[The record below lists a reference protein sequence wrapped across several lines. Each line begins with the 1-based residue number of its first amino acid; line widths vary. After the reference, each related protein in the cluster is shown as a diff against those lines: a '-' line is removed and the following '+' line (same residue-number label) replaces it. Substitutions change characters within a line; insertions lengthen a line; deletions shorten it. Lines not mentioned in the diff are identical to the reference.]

1 MDMIDKIS
9 KDSNHNNNMSLL
21 SDEPCRACGRKNL
34 WPSEVN
40 AQRAAGP
47 YRPPA
52 GRRERGEEAVLLCWK
67 CAWIDE
73 TAQRFRGLKIKR
85 RNAFLDSM
93 ASGAAEAAH
102 QFFEAAFPEF
112 RVTLRVNPDRLLF
125 EKEEATGRL
134 TKSALKT

>member
-1 MDMIDKIS
+1 MDMIDKFS
-9 KDSNHNNNMSLL
+9 KDSNHNKKKRMSLL
-21 SDEPCRACGRKNL
+21 SDEPCRACGRKIL
-34 WPSEVN
+34 WPSEVR
-40 AQRAAGP
+40 AQRA
-47 YRPPA
+47 
-52 GRRERGEEAVLLCWK
+52 VILCWK

-73 TAQRFRGLKIKR
+73 TAQRFRALKIKR

-93 ASGAAEAAH
+93 PSGAAEAAH

-112 RVTLRVNPDRLLF
+112 RVTLRVNPARLLF